1 MGFSRIFSFSSDFRL
16 ASSTRGRRRR
26 REAELLGCRWDGGTE
41 DGWLVEEDTNRGRKE
56 GGLREK
62 EGNEGFYGLG
72 GEGEADSSQE
82 RRFFVLVCIFSLKN
96 PGMNTAFFTLL
107 IYSIILQF
115 ANVFLS
121 IMLIGVDIG
130 GH

>member
-1 MGFSRIFSFSSDFRL
+1 MGCSR
-16 ASSTRGRRRR
+16 A
-26 REAELLGCRWDGGTE
+26 ARWDIRGTE
-41 DGWLVEEDTNRGRKE
+41 ELGTEGGIFLSGLLRKLEGAERKKE
-56 GGLREK
+56 G
-62 EGNEGFYGLG
+62 EGG
-72 GEGEADSSQE
+72 GKQIRARRGDSL
-82 RRFFVLVCIFSLKN
+82 FWVCIFSLKN

-115 ANVFLS
+115 ASVFLS

>member
-1 MGFSRIFSFSSDFRL
+1 MAGLLRKTRTEEEKGGPERKKEKGGF
-16 ASSTRGRRRR
+16 
-26 REAELLGCRWDGGTE
+26 
-41 DGWLVEEDTNRGRKE
+41 
-56 GGLREK
+56 LRA
-62 EGNEGFYGLG
+62 G

-115 ANVFLS
+115 ASVFLS